1 MRQSKFEKEASIIS
15 VFLHQKCPPTCYVWN
30 MRRTT
35 LDMAIY

>member
-1 MRQSKFEKEASIIS
+1 MRRYKIEKEASTIS
-15 VFLHQKCPPTCYVWN
+15 VLLHQKCPPTCYVWN